1 MGRPIICVN
10 GKYYRSNEIDRERTL
25 LYLINYLDG
34 VASKVFF
41 FFFPSKLKKKKWKK
55 KKTINKFPGLC
66 FFFF

>member
-41 FFFPSKLKKKKWKK
+41 FFFPSK
-55 KKTINKFPGLC
+55 
-66 FFFF
+66 